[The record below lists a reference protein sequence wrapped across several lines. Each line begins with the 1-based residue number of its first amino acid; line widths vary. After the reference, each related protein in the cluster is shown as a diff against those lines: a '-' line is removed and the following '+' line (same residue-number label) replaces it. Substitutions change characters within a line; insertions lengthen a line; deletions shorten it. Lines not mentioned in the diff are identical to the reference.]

1 MFYVLATLQ
10 NPQIA
15 SIIGNDR
22 QSNFPR
28 DAYVTWN
35 SLSQL
40 RHMPVFLGMDNPPKP
55 VSREEAERLLSSCEK
70 VHGWQYNH
78 NLRIVPA

>member
-10 NPQIA
+10 DPQGA
-15 SIIGNDR
+15 SEIKER
-22 QSNFPR
+22 QGKFPR
-28 DAYVTWN
+28 DAYVTWD
-35 SLSQL
+35 SLHQL
-40 RHMPVFLGMDNPPKP
+40 HMPVFLGMDNPPKP

>member
-10 NPQIA
+10 KPQGTSEI
-15 SIIGNDR
+15 SKELQDK
-22 QSNFPR
+22 FPR
-28 DAYVTWN
+28 DAYVTWD
-35 SLSQL
+35 SLHL
-40 RHMPVFLGMDNPPKP
+40 GHMPAFLGMDNPPKP

-70 VHGWQYNH
+70 VHGWMYNH

>member
-1 MFYVLATLQ
+1 MTIPAFYVLATLQ
-10 NPQIA
+10 DPQGT
-15 SIIGNDR
+15 SKIGKDR
-22 QSNFPR
+22 QSDFPR
-28 DAYVTWN
+28 DAYVTWD
-35 SLSQL
+35 

-70 VHGWQYNH
+70 VHGRMYNH